1 MNPVAFPRDPLARA
15 PSTITSADVFFRH
28 VPVSSHGQILLSCER
43 FVVLLLMS
51 LMQLRHERVPYSVF
65 MMNTMPMSR
74 LKQSKSDPIGSV
86 KFYSGISSFSGLIA
100 SFFRVFPFLR
110 IPDHAGLQYHI
121 LFSRYALHSVEHVRP
136 IHYELFTFFET
147 GARIIFTVNIRY

>member
-1 MNPVAFPRDPLARA
+1 LRVHRVRSRRLMY
-15 PSTITSADVFFRH
+15 FFRH
-28 VPVSSHGQILLSCER
+28 VPVSSHEQILLSCER

-51 LMQLRHERVPYSVF
+51 LIQLRHERVPYSVF

-74 LKQSKSDPIGSV
+74 LKQSKSKSDPIGSV
-86 KFYSGISSFSGLIA
+86 KFYSGIFSSSGLIA

-121 LFSRYALHSVEHVRP
+121 LFFRYALHSVEHVRP
-136 IHYELFTFFET
+136 IHYELFTFFEA